1 MARKRDRI
9 DQLYSCKRWRIVR
22 EIILKRDFYLCQC
35 CKQQEGNIVHHII
48 PLRTDLTKAYELS
61 NLETVCASC
70 HSQLHPERNAKIGYK
85 KRSAKID
92 IVMFHKNKE

>member
-1 MARKRDRI
+1 MLRKRDKL
-9 DQLYSCKRWRIVR
+9 DQLYSSKRWRIVR
-22 EIILKRDFYLCQC
+22 LQVLKRDLFLCQR

-48 PLRTDLTKAYELS
+48 PLRADLTKAYELS

-70 HSQLHPERNAKIGYK
+70 HSQLHPERNAKIDYK
-85 KRSAKID
+85 KRSTKID

>member
-1 MARKRDRI
+1 MRKRDKL
-9 DQLYSCKRWRIVR
+9 DQLYSSKRWRNVR
-22 EIILKRDFYLCQC
+22 LQALKRDLFLCQC

-48 PLRTDLTKAYELS
+48 HLRADLTKAYELS

-85 KRSAKID
+85 KGVQK
-92 IVMFHKNKE
+92 